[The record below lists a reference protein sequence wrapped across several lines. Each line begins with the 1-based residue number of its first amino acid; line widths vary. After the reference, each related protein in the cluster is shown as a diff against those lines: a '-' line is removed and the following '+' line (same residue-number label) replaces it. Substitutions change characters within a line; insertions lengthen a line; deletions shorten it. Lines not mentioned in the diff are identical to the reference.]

1 MLNENYRITP
11 LDDRNCNVAWTT
23 PWPEGASWLFVNGK
37 HARGPYVTGEAAR
50 TLKIPFALADTAKL
64 EIHDFPDAET
74 LAEPIEIRPNTRPFL
89 IWNAVEEAIRYHIY
103 HRMFGQAQETLIY
116 NKPRIEGLERYE
128 ITCPVKLAGRGG
140 VWHFLRV
147 EAVDLYGNESTRQ
160 SWTYFVM
167 DLPEAPQTVAV
178 TEGSAPGLYT
188 ISLEE

>member
-11 LDDRNCNVAWTT
+11 LDGANCNVSWTT

-37 HARGPYVTGEAAR
+37 HARGPYVTGETER
-50 TLKIPFALADTAKL
+50 TIKIPFALEDTAKL

-74 LAEPIEIRPNTRPFL
+74 QADPVEVRPNTRPLL
-89 IWNAVEEAIRYHIY
+89 IWNAVAEAVRYRIY
-103 HRMFGQAQETLIY
+103 HRAFGDVGETLIY
-116 NKPRIEGLERYE
+116 DKPRIEDAERYE

-140 VWHFLRV
+140 IWHFLRV

-167 DLPEAPQTVAV
+167 DLPPAPATVEVAA
-178 TEGSAPGLYT
+178 GSGPGLYT
-188 ISLEE
+188 ISLED

>member
-11 LDDRNCNVAWTT
+11 LDAVSCNVSWTT

-50 TLKIPFALADTAKL
+50 TIKIPFALANTAKL

-74 LAEPIEIRPNTRPFL
+74 LAEPIEIRPNTRPLL
-89 IWNAVEEAIRYHIY
+89 IWNAVEEAIRYRIY
-103 HRMFGQAQETLIY
+103 HRAFGESQDTLVY
-116 NKPRIEGLERYE
+116 DKPAVADVSTYE
-128 ITCPVKLAGRGG
+128 ILCPVKLAGRGG

-147 EAVDLYGNESTRQ
+147 EAVGVYGNQSTRE

-178 TEGSAPGLYT
+178 AEGSAPGLYT